1 MLPPTVFIFFVSIV
15 LARAQ
20 AEGQKELE
28 FRLLRQNDLISIPL
42 ENQDGFYENLKRISR
57 GHRNSL
63 SFGGSYRVQSEAFV
77 NEQFSS
83 EVDQNDIWF
92 LNRIHFHSHL
102 KLGNKFE
109 LFAELNSSLITS
121 KQNLAPVDRDELS
134 VNQLFARYHFNS
146 NWDILVGRQNMRLGS
161 GRLVDVREGPNVR
174 LSFDMVQLQYQDAN
188 TELTAFYALP
198 VRVGQGVFDNEALDF
213 QESVGAVYWTQHWN
227 ANSSTDIYAFYK
239 DEETKTWNSGTGD
252 DNRLSLG
259 LRHFGNW
266 NGLKYNNEFV
276 FQTGRFGGQNI
287 RAWTV
292 SFNLEHPV
300 PFLGKNSSLG
310 LKTEAISG
318 DTKDSD
324 DTLNTFDGL
333 YPRGAY
339 FGRVARIGPSNLFD
353 VHPYF
358 DKSWGQFSF
367 EFDYVAFWR
376 LSRQD
381 GIYGPPLNLQYPSIN
396 EARFIGHQIGV
407 ITGLEVNHF
416 IFLELEGNVIFPG
429 AFLKESGLD
438 NTLFHAVLTAEFKF

>member
-1 MLPPTVFIFFVSIV
+1 MKMLPPTVFIFFVSIV

-42 ENQDGFYENLKRISR
+42 ENQDGFYENLKRISL

-259 LRHFGNW
+259 LRHFGN
-266 NGLKYNNEFV
+266 ERTV
-276 FQTGRFGGQNI
+276 FFH
-287 RAWTV
+287 
-292 SFNLEHPV
+292 NLSAIATALEKKVLFPCR
-300 PFLGKNSSLG
+300 LG
-310 LKTEAISG
+310 
-318 DTKDSD
+318 
-324 DTLNTFDGL
+324 
-333 YPRGAY
+333 
-339 FGRVARIGPSNLFD
+339 
-353 VHPYF
+353 
-358 DKSWGQFSF
+358 
-367 EFDYVAFWR
+367 
-376 LSRQD
+376 
-381 GIYGPPLNLQYPSIN
+381 
-396 EARFIGHQIGV
+396 
-407 ITGLEVNHF
+407 
-416 IFLELEGNVIFPG
+416 
-429 AFLKESGLD
+429 
-438 NTLFHAVLTAEFKF
+438 